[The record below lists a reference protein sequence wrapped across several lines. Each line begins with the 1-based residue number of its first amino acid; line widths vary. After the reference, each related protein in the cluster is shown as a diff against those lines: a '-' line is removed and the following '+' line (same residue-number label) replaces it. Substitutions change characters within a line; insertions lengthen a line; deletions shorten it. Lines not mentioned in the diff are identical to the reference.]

1 VSRPP
6 GVVAPLTG
14 SGEGAEPSP
23 ATPVQ
28 PACLTQRRD
37 NDDPEVGDRAPERGE
52 SWIPPLGPEREGGAL
67 EAPMFDDTFDDDEPN
82 GPEGDES
89 GRAPSG
95 GQGDDEARAGESA
108 ASEEPDP
115 FGDDLLVGV
124 IAPDH

>member
-1 VSRPP
+1 LSSLRSSGLGRALSPTTPPRP
-6 GVVAPLTG
+6 ARLT
-14 SGEGAEPSP
+14 PR
-23 ATPVQ
+23 
-28 PACLTQRRD
+28 CD
-37 NDDPEVGDRAPERGE
+37 DDPEVKGRAPTRGE